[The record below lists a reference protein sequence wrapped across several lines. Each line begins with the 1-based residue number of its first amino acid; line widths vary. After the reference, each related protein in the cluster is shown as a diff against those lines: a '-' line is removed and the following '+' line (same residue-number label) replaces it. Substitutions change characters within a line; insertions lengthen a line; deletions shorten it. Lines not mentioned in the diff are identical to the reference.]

1 HAGES
6 AVAGNPEENLQIL
19 KKIGSNFLLG
29 GKKIKLK
36 FNLPAEKLRELAG
49 LADLNCAKF
58 SEKKIW
64 RPLRD
69 SNP

>member
-1 HAGES
+1 
-6 AVAGNPEENLQIL
+6 ENLQIL

-36 FNLPAEKLRELAG
+36 FNFPSEKARNLREQ
-49 LADLNCAKF
+49 ADIYSARLLK
-58 SEKKIW
+58 EEIW